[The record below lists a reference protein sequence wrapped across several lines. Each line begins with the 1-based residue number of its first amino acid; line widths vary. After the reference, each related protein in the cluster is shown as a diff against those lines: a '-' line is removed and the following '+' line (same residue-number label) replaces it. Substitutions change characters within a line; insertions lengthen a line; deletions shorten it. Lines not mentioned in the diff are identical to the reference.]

1 MEREMVPPN
10 PDWFNPSSFYCLPPH
25 NSLLYSA
32 MTKIVL
38 VPQKR
43 VADENLQMKTI
54 DVKAK

>member
-1 MEREMVPPN
+1 MIPPN